1 MVLVILV
8 ILGLVIT
15 TKIGFLVL
23 KEFDYEENC
32 IDSIDYIDC

>member
-1 MVLVILV
+1 MVLV

-15 TKIGFLVL
+15 TVIGFLVL

-32 IDSIDYIDC
+32 IDNIDDIDC